1 MMLLSIYGVCMTEVP
16 GICIWKKGM
25 EMAYEGMIAETL
37 SISGNKNEMVSAY
50 AARPTGPGP
59 FPGVVLTHHLP
70 GWSEWEQ

>member
-37 SISGNKNEMVSAY
+37 SISSNKNEMVSAY
-50 AARPTGPGP
+50 TARPTGPGP
-59 FPGVVLTHHLP
+59 FHGVVLIHHLP

>member
-16 GICIWKKGM
+16 GTCIWKKGM

-70 GWSEWEQ
+70 VWSEWEQ